1 MTKREAEMLAKNWR
15 LGNKFRKKSLTKK
28 YDLKKATSPN
38 TGRVKMGI
46 RIDIENNPKDYKAAL
61 DDDGSL
67 IFFTG
72 KPMKRIQVS
81 DLFVPP
87 KARKEEV
94 MEQNIDYQF
103 VKLKSLFQ
111 NEDVETL
118 KIFSESYDIDF
129 ENTSIV
135 DIKKTFSNFVI
146 ERTQYQLVAQKTDG
160 TEIKS
165 KFYND
170 ENDLSDMVKKCEE
183 LEEYESTYVLKRIV
197 GTDEEQEDKVD
208 YSKGLDDDD
217 ENNEGKEDDNPEYYS
232 DAVEKLSSSD
242 RAELYKLTT
251 LALKQIP
258 HSPKQKKTIKKI
270 NQIRVKSGMKP
281 LKEMEIDELDEI
293 TESVVEQMM
302 YKKGDTVSL
311 LSMDKKETGKAKVKS
326 VAKAKPN
333 KFGIKN
339 YYVTNKGVFSDMEV
353 VGTPAYKSRF
363 KGNTEKEV
371 MKALNRGERPGMKS
385 LLSLMNSDK
394 MSESV
399 EKNLPTMINK
409 VKGGDK
415 KIMTK
420 LSDLL
425 KKKKNPKDIAKEFKK
440 LSTQSKDYVMGVL
453 STNDKDELLQKG
465 KVLKQML
472 TVYEQETELKKSRL
486 DARTRAFR
494 EKLHRLGY
502 VKKPIVTE
510 EEIINEQESEH
521 EIKVGNYTTNHF
533 YMCGSAQKTMKANA
547 DKEGAE
553 ELTKLQDQFYKLE
566 KEVMDAGKPTQEQI
580 GIAHDLYHKIDHLG
594 KARKIEM
601 PYMKDHLNSILK
613 GDPKPGFG
621 RTDIKK
627 EEVVDEAKDIEA
639 AFDGKDS
646 DYKKLMKDL
655 KRARIKVK
663 DEDEMDGFT
672 IFRLNGSDYAIDKML
687 NKYPDLQVNE
697 KFKKRFVKN
706 IKSIKKNA
714 RSLPLSR
721 DYILNTDNLD
731 KLTPMNN
738 QMARAKLS
746 TNYDHPKYGSGTE
759 IETKKGAVLIKPEVA
774 ELYMKSR
781 DRLPDPIK
789 KNMDKMALRSPDGLF
804 TVLQAAL
811 NDLQTGMIE
820 SITKV
825 LDEDAVA
832 RAREKQDLAR
842 KHKAEIEREKEEI
855 KSIRS
860 EETILEGEPDMENK
874 VNEKSMKDFN
884 STFKGSK
891 SEFEKLKK
899 DLAKNNMKV
908 KIIKKYPDGQIDFFV
923 QAKNPRFVKKI
934 QKDIEK
940 RYDASLSTIPES
952 VQIDEKKIAGLEK
965 KSEKS
970 GVPYGILKQVYNRGM
985 AAWRTGHRPGTTPQ
999 QWAFARVNSFLTG
1012 GKTRTTADKDLW
1024 AKASAAKKKKK
1035 K

>member
-46 RIDIENNPKDYKAAL
+46 RIDIENNPKDYRAAL

-111 NEDVETL
+111 DEDIETL

-146 ERTQYQLVAQKTDG
+146 EKTQYQLVAQKTDG

-165 KFYND
+165 KFYSD
-170 ENDLSDMVKKCEE
+170 ENDLSPMMKKCEE

-197 GTDEEQEDKVD
+197 GTDEDQEDKVD

-242 RAELYKLTT
+242 RTELYKLTT

-258 HSPKQKKTIKKI
+258 HSPKQKETIKKL
-270 NQIRVKSGMKP
+270 NQIRVKGGMKP

-293 TESVVEQMM
+293 TESVTEALRYREVIKIKGKPMGLLYGPASKQKTQAAYNFEFDKNPK
-302 YKKGDTVSL
+302 YVIHKYKSGFGIFGPVKKGTKDQQ
-311 LSMDKKETGKAKVKS
+311 
-326 VAKAKPN
+326 
-333 KFGIKN
+333 
-339 YYVTNKGVFSDMEV
+339 
-353 VGTPAYKSRF
+353 
-363 KGNTEKEV
+363 
-371 MKALNRGERPGMKS
+371 
-385 LLSLMNSDK
+385 
-394 MSESV
+394 ESV

-510 EEIINEQESEH
+510 EEETIDGQESEH
-521 EIKVGNYTTNHF
+521 EIKVGNYTTTHF
-533 YMCGSAQKTMKANA
+533 YMCGSAQEVMKKNA

-553 ELTKLQDQFYKLE
+553 ELTKLQDDFFKLE
-566 KEVMDAGKPTQEQI
+566 KEVMDSSEPPTQEQI
-580 GIAHDLYHKIDHLG
+580 GTAHDLYHKIDHLS
-594 KARKIEM
+594 KARKIET

-613 GDPKPGFG
+613 DDPKPGFG

-627 EEVVDEAKDIEA
+627 EEEVD
-639 AFDGKDS
+639 
-646 DYKKLMKDL
+646 
-655 KRARIKVK
+655 
-663 DEDEMDGFT
+663 
-672 IFRLNGSDYAIDKML
+672 
-687 NKYPDLQVNE
+687 E

-714 RSLPLSR
+714 RSIPLGR

-731 KLTPMNN
+731 KLTPMNT

-789 KNMDKMALRSPDGLF
+789 KNMDRMALRSPDGLF

-820 SITKV
+820 SLTK
-825 LDEDAVA
+825 A
-832 RAREKQDLAR
+832 
-842 KHKAEIEREKEEI
+842 I
-855 KSIRS
+855 K
-860 EETILEGEPDMENK
+860 
-874 VNEKSMKDFN
+874 
-884 STFKGSK
+884 
-891 SEFEKLKK
+891 
-899 DLAKNNMKV
+899 
-908 KIIKKYPDGQIDFFV
+908 
-923 QAKNPRFVKKI
+923 
-934 QKDIEK
+934 
-940 RYDASLSTIPES
+940 
-952 VQIDEKKIAGLEK
+952 
-965 KSEKS
+965 
-970 GVPYGILKQVYNRGM
+970 
-985 AAWRTGHRPGTTPQ
+985 
-999 QWAFARVNSFLTG
+999 
-1012 GKTRTTADKDLW
+1012 
-1024 AKASAAKKKKK
+1024 
-1035 K
+1035 